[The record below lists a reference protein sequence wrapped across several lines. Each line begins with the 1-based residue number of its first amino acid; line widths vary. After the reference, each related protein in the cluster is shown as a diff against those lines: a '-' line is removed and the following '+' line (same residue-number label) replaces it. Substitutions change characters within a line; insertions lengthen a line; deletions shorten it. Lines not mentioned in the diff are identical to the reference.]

1 MTRFW
6 TGESDDPLDWG
17 RYAAALRSAI
27 RGQRGQRLLRDLV
40 AGLDSLPEPEL
51 SSGALADPKTGC
63 VCALGAVALQRGYSL
78 DQLLEEDPDDC
89 FPEEIARRTDF
100 DISTT
105 LANEIMQINDDVFT
119 TSNLPED
126 RQRRWRLVREW
137 ALSRLKETGQ

>member
-1 MTRFW
+1 LTRFW
-6 TGESDDPLDWG
+6 TEESDSPLDWG

-40 AGLDSLPEPEL
+40 AGLDSLPRPEL
-51 SSGALADPKTGC
+51 STGALADPETGC
-63 VCALGAVALQRGYSL
+63 VCALGAVALQRGCSL
-78 DQLLEEDPDDC
+78 EQLLAEDPDDC
-89 FPEEIARRTDF
+89 FPEEIARRPDF

-126 RQRRWRLVREW
+126 RQRRWRLVKEW
-137 ALSRLKETGQ
+137 ALSRLKD